1 MRAFVA
7 CVAAAPFASQAAG
20 ESGAGSGFGLFVFI
34 GFVAVAYLLVAV
46 LRSATGA
53 QRGGQHHETVDEF
66 VRRTTPSDRPS
77 IER

>member
-20 ESGAGSGFGLFVFI
+20 DSGATSGFGLFVFI
-34 GFVAVAYLLVAV
+34 GFVAVVYLLVAV
-46 LRSATGA
+46 IRSGTGA
-53 QRGGQHHETVDEF
+53 QKEGQDHEAVDEF